1 MTKQSLLDDI
11 RRENG
16 RSVGPNCWVGQLLA
30 ALSPQDR
37 TDLQAAFA
45 DPNIQHSAIV
55 RALRNRGH
63 DVKQSAIPRHRKKD
77 CSCES
82 R

>member
-1 MTKQSLLDDI
+1 MTKKSLLDDI
-11 RRENG
+11 RYENG
-16 RSVGPNCWVGQLLA
+16 RGVGPNCWVGQLLTT
-30 ALSPQDR
+30 LTTQDR
-37 TDLQAAFA
+37 TDLEVAFA

-63 DVKQSAIPRHRKKD
+63 EVKQSAIPRHRKKD

>member
-1 MTKQSLLDDI
+1 MTKKSLLDDI
-11 RRENG
+11 RHENG
-16 RSVGPNCWVGQLLA
+16 RGAGPNCWVGQLMA
-30 ALSPQDR
+30 TLSPQDR
-37 TDLQAAFA
+37 ADLEAAFA
-45 DPNIQHSAIV
+45 DSKIQHSAII

-63 DVKQSAIPRHRKKD
+63 EVKQSAIPRHRKKD

>member
-11 RRENG
+11 RHENG
-16 RSVGPNCWVGQLLA
+16 RGAGPNCWVGQLLA
-30 ALSPQDR
+30 SLSPQDR
-37 TDLQAAFA
+37 TDLEAAFA
-45 DPNIQHSAIV
+45 DSNIQHSAIA
-55 RALRNRGH
+55 RALRNRGY
-63 DVKQSAIPRHRKKD
+63 DVKQSAIPRHRKKE

>member
-16 RSVGPNCWVGQLLA
+16 RGSGPNCWVGQLLA
-30 ALSPQDR
+30 SLSPQDR
-37 TDLQAAFA
+37 TDLEAAFA
-45 DPNIQHSAIV
+45 DPNIQHSAIC

-63 DVKQSAIPRHRKKD
+63 DVKQSAIPRHRKKE

>member
-11 RRENG
+11 RHENG
-16 RSVGPNCWVGQLLA
+16 RGSGPNCWVGQLLTS
-30 ALSPQDR
+30 LSPQDR
-37 TDLQAAFA
+37 TDLEAAFA
-45 DPNIQHSAIV
+45 DPNIQHSAIA

-63 DVKQSAIPRHRKKD
+63 DVKQSAIPRHRKKE

>member
-11 RRENG
+11 RHENG
-16 RSVGPNCWVGQLLA
+16 RGAGPNCWVGQLLA
-30 ALSPQDR
+30 SLTPQDR
-37 TDLQAAFA
+37 TDLEAAFA
-45 DPNIQHSAIV
+45 DSNIQHSAIA
-55 RALRNRGH
+55 RALRNRGY
-63 DVKQSAIPRHRKKD
+63 DVKQSAIPRHRKKE